1 MTQKPGSQKKVCGKT
16 MTVYRYHLQFEGK
29 VSPQDDMGEQM
40 GIEAEA
46 MVGPEVD
53 GGFDAAIGA
62 EGATA
67 KFECLV
73 MNDMDGS
80 FTLQGEVTLAG
91 GALSITTS
99 RASSLEE
106 SPDPTIQRG
115 TAECQIDSGT
125 GTFKGAVGTITLNF
139 TVDEDARF
147 TDLQTGLIFTTP

>member
-1 MTQKPGSQKKVCGKT
+1 MN
-16 MTVYRYHLQFEGK
+16 VYRYHLQFEGK

-46 MVGPEVD
+46 KVGPEVD
-53 GGFDAAIGA
+53 GGFDPAIGTD
-62 EGATA
+62 GSIA
-67 KFECLV
+67 KFDCLV
-73 MNDMDGS
+73 SNDMDGT

-91 GALSITTS
+91 GTLSITTS

-106 SPDPTIQRG
+106 SPAPTIQRG

-147 TDLQTGLIFTTP
+147 TDLQTGLIFAG

>member
-1 MTQKPGSQKKVCGKT
+1 MTL
-16 MTVYRYHLQFEGK
+16 YRYHLQFDGM

-46 MVGPEVD
+46 KVGP
-53 GGFDAAIGA
+53 GFDAAIGA
-62 EGATA
+62 EGSTA
-67 KFECLV
+67 KFACLV

-91 GALSITTS
+91 GTLAVSTY
-99 RASSLEE
+99 RPSSLEE

-115 TAECQIDSGT
+115 TAECRIDSGT
-125 GTFKGAVGTITLNF
+125 GSFSGASGIVTLNF

-147 TDLQTGLIFTTP
+147 TDLQTGLIFIG

>member
-1 MTQKPGSQKKVCGKT
+1 MTL
-16 MTVYRYHLQFEGK
+16 YRYHLQFDGK

-46 MVGPEVD
+46 KIGP
-53 GGFDAAIGA
+53 GFDAAIGEA
-62 EGATA
+62 NSIGR
-67 KFECLV
+67 FEALV

-91 GALSITTS
+91 GTLAVSTT
-99 RASSLEE
+99 RPSSLEE

-115 TAECQIDSGT
+115 TAECRIDSGT
-125 GTFKGAVGTITLNF
+125 GSFSGASGTVTLNF

-147 TDLQTGLIFTTP
+147 TDLQTGLVFAE